1 MNDLIGLEYG
11 WGHRPSD
18 GSGKTDCFQLSCEVR
33 RRLGLFDYGPLYEWV
48 YEQHTE
54 ASFTNWQLAR
64 LLLQNGQRSRYLTP
78 GAVVLFSAIKT
89 AVGTAA
95 DSGIV
100 YVSPGGR
107 VVRSPLPPSTFYCI
121 KPNQ

>member
-33 RRLGLFDYGPLYEWV
+33 RRLGLFDYGPPYEWV

-89 AVGTAA
+89 ALGTVA

-121 KPNQ
+121 EPNQ

>member
-33 RRLGLFDYGPLYEWV
+33 QRLGFFNYGPLHEWV
-48 YEQHTE
+48 YEQYTE

-64 LLLQNGQRSRYLTP
+64 LLLQNGQRSCYLTA
-78 GAVVLFSAIKT
+78 GAIVLFSAINT
-89 AVGTAA
+89 ALGTVT

-100 YVSPGGR
+100 YISPGGR
-107 VVRSPLPPSTFYCI
+107 VVHSPLPPSTFYCI
-121 KPNQ
+121 KPSQ